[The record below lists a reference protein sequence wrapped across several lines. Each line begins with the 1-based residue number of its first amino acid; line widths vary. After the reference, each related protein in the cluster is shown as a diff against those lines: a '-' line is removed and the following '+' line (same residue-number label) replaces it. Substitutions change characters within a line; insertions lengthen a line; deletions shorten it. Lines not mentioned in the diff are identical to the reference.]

1 MTKNFLEKK
10 MNKLNKTGLTL
21 LTALLIL
28 ANCSLFNKNDDKD
41 KKKKQGLAILA
52 ALSQKSTNYGVF
64 ISGTLVD
71 SSSKVLANRTVQI
84 IGRGENSATVL
95 VPNFLSANQTTA
107 TNNTTGA
114 ASTSTTTI
122 PGGFLYDNSQGAGS
136 TLANGSACVGGFSSS
151 TKLNTNTNCPATYIT
166 SLSDAVTGTSAGAQ
180 YVAST
185 CGAALVSTINSYTG
199 SDSYTAGT
207 TPTSFGKNSVRIY
220 CDASTLTD
228 GAKGVGVNT
237 DIVASGKVVASFTT
251 DSNGNFNNIKFDI
264 PSLGNTYNVVVS
276 GITRTRRLKI
286 NNNGVLTLLA
296 SVNEAASRAVIEQST
311 GKDLTT
317 SESSYTSLFASG
329 VTSPTPTASQGSY
342 DFSISNLTLDI
353 NYPKNYQVL
362 SGTLSSSATYSDPN
376 VIYYLSGTVI
386 VPSGVTLTFDNSAG
400 KGVMYVY
407 GSASP
412 GGALLVKSGGKLNV
426 TGTATT
432 PVVFTSEKSA
442 GSRAPADWQGIILQG
457 SAAQTFGGYG
467 TSAVGEGDTGS
478 FGGTNNA
485 DGSGTLKYVRIE
497 FAGAPFSPGNE
508 RNCLSLMGVGSGSKF
523 SYVQCHRGFDDGFE
537 TWGGAYNA
545 DHLVSTGNR
554 DDQYDFADGIQAKVQ
569 FLIAQIYTST
579 AALNDDISRCIEGDG
594 NTSTSCTSSA
604 RSGGDCSD
612 PYLANVTCVGGV
624 SSGTATNHG
633 DALFLRRANSS
644 YAQGDYTHFLVTN
657 FGSNLPHSCSSTQAR
672 ISNMIYSNTTGT
684 PNCGGTITNVNTS
697 AISVT
702 TVSDTAPNFI
712 PNGTVTGVTDV
723 IGVTN
728 FTTGFTSATYFGAI
742 KDATDN
748 WVTGWTS
755 FSQN

>member
-1 MTKNFLEKK
+1 MK
-10 MNKLNKTGLTL
+10 KLNKTGLTL

-28 ANCSLFNKNDDKD
+28 ANCSLFIKNDDKD
-41 KKKKQGLAILA
+41 KKNKQALAILA
-52 ALSQKSTNYGVF
+52 ALSQKKTNYGVF

-71 SSSKVLANRTVQI
+71 SDSKALANKTVQI
-84 IGRGENSATVL
+84 VGRGENSATVL

-107 TNNTTGA
+107 TNNTTGSA
-114 ASTSTTTI
+114 TANSTTI
-122 PGGFLYDNSQGAGS
+122 PGGFLYDNSQGGGS
-136 TLANGSACVGGFSSS
+136 TLADGSACVSGFSSS
-151 TKLNTNTNCPATYIT
+151 TKLNTATNCPATYIT
-166 SLSDAVTGTSAGAQ
+166 TVADAVTGTSTAAQ

-185 CGAALVSTINSYTG
+185 CGKALVTAVNSYTG

-207 TPTSFGKNSVRIY
+207 QPTTFGKNSVRVY
-220 CDASTLTD
+220 CDTSTLTD

-237 DIVASGKVVASFTT
+237 DIVTSGKVVATFTT
-251 DSNGNFNNIKFDI
+251 DSSGNFNNVKFDI
-264 PSLGNTYNVVVS
+264 SSVGNTYNIVVS
-276 GITRTRRLKI
+276 GITKTRRLKI
-286 NNNGVLTLLA
+286 NNNGVPNMLQ
-296 SVNEAASRAVIEQST
+296 SVNESVARAILEQST

-317 SESSYTSLFASG
+317 SESSYATLFASG

-342 DFSISNLTLDI
+342 NFILTNLTIDI
-353 NYPKNYQVL
+353 NYPKNFQVL
-362 SGTLSSSATYSDPN
+362 SGTLASSATYTDPN

-386 VPSGVTLTFDNSAG
+386 VPSGITLTFDNSAG
-400 KGVMYVY
+400 KGIMYVY

-426 TGTATT
+426 TGTSTT
-432 PVVFTSEKSA
+432 PVVFTSEKTT

-485 DGSGTLKYVRIE
+485 DGSGTFKYVRIE

-508 RNCLSLMGVGSGSKF
+508 RNCLSLMGVGSASKF

-537 TWGGAYNA
+537 SWGGSYNA
-545 DHLVSTGNR
+545 DHLISTGNR

-672 ISNMIYSNTTGT
+672 ISNMIYSNTSGTPTCTGT
-684 PNCGGTITNVNTS
+684 LTNINTS
-697 AISVT
+697 TISIT
-702 TVSDTAPNFI
+702 TISDTAPNFI

-723 IGVTN
+723 TGVTN
-728 FTTGFTSATYFGAI
+728 FTSGFTSATYYGAI

-748 WVTGWTS
+748 WVSGWAS